1 MASGNSLSSKLLSGA
16 MLATLIA
23 RLVPLFTGFASAEA
37 ARDAALAALLAYGP
51 ETEAEFALAAE
62 IISFSLHSLDALAR
76 AIGPDVSLNQT
87 LRLRGSAVSLS
98 REAHKAQRKLDQMQ
112 KARRQG
118 APVTAAAET
127 VRVEAQPSPAPAVHP
142 VAATSSAP
150 SPGVKPA
157 SKQTWTQAYHQRLRD
172 KTLSR
177 RQEKAAI
184 FADIPPPRHDPAEP
198 LHNDGVQR
206 I

>member
-1 MASGNSLSSKLLSGA
+1 MASGNSPSSKLLSGA

-127 VRVEAQPSPAPAVHP
+127 VLVEAQPPPARQDAFPPSGEGSDLRRHPATASRP
-142 VAATSSAP
+142 RRAVAQRRC
-150 SPGVKPA
+150 PA
-157 SKQTWTQAYHQRLRD
+157 DLKCAGTLRHGTRLT
-172 KTLSR
+172 KLR
-177 RQEKAAI
+177 RRWSI
-184 FADIPPPRHDPAEP
+184 RAEW
-198 LHNDGVQR
+198 LHR
-206 I
+206 R